1 MNRKLFV
8 SFTALLKAMRDDKV
22 TEKDLERGLFYF
34 GCTRRHAFE
43 PGAQG
48 DSNELEWFFK
58 DATEATATHQVLL
71 KYVEKAEKDGR
82 CVWREASQPNTY
94 EQLNALLV
102 KHGYS
107 YNRDKGPAIITEART
122 EAEKYN
128 DAEHKAIA
136 IAIVFEYD
144 NRTENPYCYRYPGVR
159 DRVAEA
165 GIPLDVVAAILGSA
179 TVDMDVAPEG
189 TCHET
194 G

>member
-1 MNRKLFV
+1 MSHRKLFV
-8 SFTALLKAMRDDKV
+8 LFTALLKAMRDDKV

-48 DSNELEWFFK
+48 DSNELEWWFFK

-82 CVWREASQPNTY
+82 CVWREANQPNTY

-107 YNRDKGPAIITEART
+107 YNRDNGPAIITEPRT
-122 EAEKYN
+122 EAEKYD
-128 DAEHKAIA
+128 DAKHRQAIA
-136 IAIVFEYD
+136 FEYD
-144 NRTENPYCYRYPGVR
+144 NRTENPSYCYCYPGVR

-165 GIPLDVVAAILGSA
+165 KIPLDVVA
-179 TVDMDVAPEG
+179 
-189 TCHET
+189 
-194 G
+194 

>member
-43 PGAQG
+43 PEAQG
-48 DSNELEWFFK
+48 DSNELEWFFD

-82 CVWREASQPNTY
+82 CIWREPNTVCSY

-107 YNRDKGPAIITEART
+107 YDRGGGPAIVWERD
-122 EAEKYN
+122 E
-128 DAEHKAIA
+128 
-136 IAIVFEYD
+136 
-144 NRTENPYCYRYPGVR
+144 RTENPSYCYSYPGVR
-159 DRVAEA
+159 DRIKEVGLWPNLE
-165 GIPLDVVAAILGSA
+165 VVA
-179 TVDMDVAPEG
+179 
-189 TCHET
+189 
-194 G
+194 